1 MKKQI
6 KQWMIG
12 CMILVFLMSNMMQTT
27 YGLEATSRDKLIAS
41 ICTYQQKQVTD
52 PSFGNA
58 WLMLGML
65 RSDQTVPDSYKKIY
79 YNNLISYCTSSS
91 WKLTTTRYT
100 DYSKMI
106 LALTSLGYDAS
117 DLSGHNLFDGLSDM
131 KNIQKQGINGVIWAL
146 LALDSNY
153 AYEIPQNSSASEQAS
168 KEKLVTAILKAKLS
182 KGGWALSGS
191 SADVDMT
198 AMAVQALAPY
208 YWLNTEAT
216 SAIDEALD
224 ILSNAQLKNGGFAS
238 SGTENAES
246 AAQVIVA
253 LSALNIDCQQDTR
266 FIKNG
271 STPLDALYRFR
282 VSQKGFMH
290 LTNTSINGMAT
301 EQGLYA
307 LVAYQRMVNYKSSLY
322 DMSDLLVSSG
332 EVSIDTATTSTT
344 ATTATKNTTATTA
357 TKNTAATTA
366 SSSKSTST
374 NKSSGSTSG
383 SSSTVGSS
391 RAASGASTGS
401 TSSSGS
407 TQSVSLDDDDDT
419 DTIDDTDGLTD
430 EEVLDDGWEF
440 GEDGDYDDYGETTDY
455 EEYDEMMED
464 VGRDPEKI
472 DAVMLVLD
480 TMAMGL
486 AACLHMLWQNGKI
499 QLLWGQLMVR
509 RNAKNWKKK

>member
-12 CMILVFLMSNMMQTT
+12 CLILVFFVSNMMQTT
-27 YGLEATSRDKLIAS
+27 YGLGATSRDQLIAS

-117 DLSGHNLFDGLSDM
+117 NLSGHNLFEGLSDM

-153 AYEIPQNSSASEQAS
+153 VYEIPQNSSASEQAS
-168 KEKLVTAILKAKLS
+168 KEKLVTVILKAKLS
-182 KGGWALSGS
+182 KGGWALTGS
-191 SADVDMT
+191 SADVDVT

-208 YWLNTEAT
+208 YGLNTEAT
-216 SAIDEALD
+216 NAIDEALD
-224 ILSNAQLKNGGFAS
+224 ILSDAQLKNGGFAS

-246 AAQVIVA
+246 TAQVIVA

-307 LVAYQRMVNYKSSLY
+307 LVAYQRMENCKSSLY

-332 EVSIDTATTSTT
+332 EVSNNTATTS
-344 ATTATKNTTATTA
+344 TTATTA

-383 SSSTVGSS
+383 SSSTVGRSLS
-391 RAASGASTGS
+391 NSGVSTGS

-407 TQSVSLDDDDDT
+407 TQSASLDDEDDT
-419 DTIDDTDGLTD
+419 DTIDDTDALTD

-464 VGRDPEKI
+464 VGRDPEKM

-499 QLLWGQLMVR
+499 QLLWEQLMVR